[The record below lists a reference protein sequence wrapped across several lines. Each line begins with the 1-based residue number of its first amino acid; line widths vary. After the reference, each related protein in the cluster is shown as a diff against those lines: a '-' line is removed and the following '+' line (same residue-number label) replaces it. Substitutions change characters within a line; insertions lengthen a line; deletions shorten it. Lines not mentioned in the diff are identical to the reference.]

1 MAPLTD
7 ALRLLLLCCLLGLGS
22 ASVHDDCK
30 NYNLQFERIFSVP
43 GDVAM
48 LNSTLLSPSVFN
60 LSAEPFNVTWYGPDS
75 NQPISNQSG
84 RVLVM
89 AETLWFLNVTLE
101 DAGDYFTVVST
112 PGRCYRQQTKLVV
125 QRPLSLCGR
134 PNTAGQRLT
143 KRVTDR
149 LSCPLNDYIHK
160 LTHYGL
166 SYAIT
171 WYKGCE
177 RIVDGQGRFHYWETY
192 LKVEG
197 VESDDQGLYT
207 CTLTFN
213 LGGVSGTV
221 SETID
226 AEVTGDYCL
235 HPQIHEP
242 ANDVL
247 KAELGANLTKRCLV
261 YVPCEGKPVLDVDMY
276 WLIQNEFILDD
287 PSERVYTTPQRTVQ
301 SQDGNVWIERWLII
315 SELKEDD
322 FNQNYTC
329 RAWSGRGSP
338 YCYFTLLHT
347 DPNLLLPVGLGLGS
361 CLLLF
366 LVCVYVYRVF
376 KVDLVLWTRET
387 FSGLYSSTASDG
399 KLYDAYVAYPQ
410 SCALC
415 WSDEVER
422 FALHT
427 LPQVLEEGCG
437 YSLFIPERD
446 SLPGDAAVDSVE
458 KNLQVSRRII
468 LLYTASTF
476 SKKYCSSNNN
486 NRLLSRPMSD
496 HTDTSNEGYT
506 SKGHLNTSKD
516 HMEGSN
522 DHLDSCKDHLHLKII
537 KDHLYLNIS
546 KDRLHLNT
554 SKDHLGGSQ
563 DNLNMSK
570 SHQNNSMN
578 HLNTSKDH
586 INTNNNSESISLE
599 HLNTSITHLSTDKE
613 HLNGRKFHRSWS
625 QDPHRELGSQC
636 GEDICG
642 HVRTPLECVNAMHRA
657 LLERSLKVILVE
669 LEELGASDVEQLPE
683 SVRHLRQ
690 TQGAVCWWKTRTRR
704 TTHAPWRAV
713 CTRRTGDTRDIETPL
728 SSCVSPNSRFWKE
741 VRYRMPV

>member
-1 MAPLTD
+1 
-7 ALRLLLLCCLLGLGS
+7 CN
-22 ASVHDDCK
+22 DCK

-287 PSERVYTTPQRTVQ
+287 PSERVYTTPQRS

-387 FSGLYSSTASDG
+387 FSGLYSTSDG

-506 SKGHLNTSKD
+506 K
-516 HMEGSN
+516 
-522 DHLDSCKDHLHLKII
+522 
-537 KDHLYLNIS
+537 
-546 KDRLHLNT
+546 
-554 SKDHLGGSQ
+554 
-563 DNLNMSK
+563 
-570 SHQNNSMN
+570 
-578 HLNTSKDH
+578 
-586 INTNNNSESISLE
+586 
-599 HLNTSITHLSTDKE
+599 
-613 HLNGRKFHRSWS
+613 
-625 QDPHRELGSQC
+625 LGSQC

-741 VRYRMPV
+741 VRYRMPGKREVKG

>member
-213 LGGVSGTV
+213 LGGVSGSV

-287 PSERVYTTPQRTVQ
+287 PSERVYTTPQRSVVQ

-376 KVDLVLWTRET
+376 KVDLVLWTRKT

-496 HTDTSNEGYT
+496 HTDTSNEG
-506 SKGHLNTSKD
+506 
-516 HMEGSN
+516 
-522 DHLDSCKDHLHLKII
+522 
-537 KDHLYLNIS
+537 
-546 KDRLHLNT
+546 
-554 SKDHLGGSQ
+554 
-563 DNLNMSK
+563 
-570 SHQNNSMN
+570 
-578 HLNTSKDH
+578 
-586 INTNNNSESISLE
+586 
-599 HLNTSITHLSTDKE
+599 
-613 HLNGRKFHRSWS
+613 

>member
-1 MAPLTD
+1 PEASSQ
-7 ALRLLLLCCLLGLGS
+7 ALLCLN
-22 ASVHDDCK
+22 DCK

-226 AEVTGDYCL
+226 AEVTGILSYY
-235 HPQIHEP
+235 HTTVAVI
-242 ANDVL
+242 
-247 KAELGANLTKRCLV
+247 TRCLV

-486 NRLLSRPMSD
+486 NRLLSRPM
-496 HTDTSNEGYT
+496 
-506 SKGHLNTSKD
+506 
-516 HMEGSN
+516 
-522 DHLDSCKDHLHLKII
+522 
-537 KDHLYLNIS
+537 
-546 KDRLHLNT
+546 R
-554 SKDHLGGSQ
+554 
-563 DNLNMSK
+563 
-570 SHQNNSMN
+570 
-578 HLNTSKDH
+578 
-586 INTNNNSESISLE
+586 
-599 HLNTSITHLSTDKE
+599 
-613 HLNGRKFHRSWS
+613 
-625 QDPHRELGSQC
+625 
-636 GEDICG
+636 
-642 HVRTPLECVNAMHRA
+642 
-657 LLERSLKVILVE
+657 
-669 LEELGASDVEQLPE
+669 ASDVEQLPE

-741 VRYRMPV
+741 VRYRMPSVGLWKELFFISFLKAYQRKLKLYLLYQRCKYE

>member
-1 MAPLTD
+1 
-7 ALRLLLLCCLLGLGS
+7 
-22 ASVHDDCK
+22 
-30 NYNLQFERIFSVP
+30 RIFSVP

-287 PSERVYTTPQRTVQ
+287 PSERVYTTPQRS

-486 NRLLSRPMSD
+486 NRLLSRPM
-496 HTDTSNEGYT
+496 
-506 SKGHLNTSKD
+506 K
-516 HMEGSN
+516 
-522 DHLDSCKDHLHLKII
+522 
-537 KDHLYLNIS
+537 
-546 KDRLHLNT
+546 
-554 SKDHLGGSQ
+554 
-563 DNLNMSK
+563 
-570 SHQNNSMN
+570 
-578 HLNTSKDH
+578 
-586 INTNNNSESISLE
+586 
-599 HLNTSITHLSTDKE
+599 
-613 HLNGRKFHRSWS
+613 
-625 QDPHRELGSQC
+625 LGSQC

-741 VRYRMPV
+741 ILGLMPGVRSFCMECTCSLSLCLA